1 MQSPD
6 PKVGWNADLYEGKHS
21 FVWRHGAD
29 LIELLA
35 PRPGERILDLGC
47 GTGQL
52 TARIAGAGADVV
64 GIDNAPS
71 MIEQARKNFPR
82 LTFEVADARDFHFP
96 EPFDAVF
103 SNAAL
108 HWIKEPSSVLASIA
122 RSLKPGGR
130 LVAELGAKGN
140 VESIVSALRQ
150 ALNGVEAF
158 SNAGRDPWYFPTIGE
173 YSTLLEQHGLSVTY
187 AHHFARP
194 TPLEGGAKGL
204 SRWLEMFAFD
214 FLQDLPGGKRR
225 EAVQRVE
232 KALRP
237 RLYRDGQ
244 WVADYRRLRV
254 KAVKGVLDEY
264 TSFAP
269 TPN

>member
-71 MIEQARKNFPR
+71 MIEQARKNYPR